1 MTSSMDSL
9 SINLLVGGAAAPV
22 FVHEAVL
29 AYRVGN
35 VVCVWDTETEEC
47 SYCRMP
53 LDQDGPQ
60 QLIASHSG
68 RLILASKALDG
79 GAKVMIYPIGP
90 ESLEAATEIT
100 VAVDKGCTGLTAVA
114 LSSCAP
120 RLFALAG
127 TPGQQH
133 LAVYSTETR
142 EALPGLEWVQL
153 PSGCPS
159 QRFTRIL
166 PYPKHKDLQA
176 VIGDQEVVVASL
188 EKTYETFM
196 VTKYA
201 SDIITD
207 LLNTHHT
214 KGPWALSAVA
224 WCPTGHLLVATSTG
238 LLLCLS
244 IEQRKDPLTEEESR
258 RRAGSDYE
266 LLSVHCAIGMEALG
280 PIRHMFFCGDKTL
293 ITVHTSNQ
301 INFWAFHKDRI
312 PEPLHPDQLDAQ
324 LQSNGATQRALVLVR
339 TSCLS
344 EDTGHEGA
352 LKWVVTSPEG
362 QTLWVCTD
370 GGRLWSANM
379 AVQCRTIAE
388 EVDRAQGDDD
398 AVHEVEK
405 VPISGLAYH
414 GSTHCGA
421 LDCVTDIKILPGRE
435 EHPTLYLVAMSSGA
449 LSVFGAETDSLPQM
463 MYLQASHAPINCL
476 AVSPS
481 SRLVV
486 VGSENGVVQTI
497 DLRDSAM
504 KVLDVS
510 RGLESSAIKLG
521 DGPVVDISV
530 TKIAGGREVCYA
542 HMMGGD
548 VFLLTL
554 REKAGLLSVVSHVSQ
569 VAAYV
574 DAVVDREVCAVCWC
588 GSRLAVAITD
598 GRDSAVVTVSFDLDQ
613 MVGGLLDSSKVG
625 VATQELPSSSKVT
638 AMMSCGEGLIL
649 ATIAGEVA
657 LYSLPSDLPSNATE
671 LPLVKVLHQGN
682 RPICRL
688 SMDGDEIAAAASD
701 GTLYVLSLRNS
712 HPSTVEHLHT
722 THGCVTAV
730 AVSDG
735 TVVSGRGNGGMFIW
749 QVPQPGTVVAPS
761 AEFTRLPE
769 RLEQTPPDNVQEEVV
784 NDDELVVWSLKEHKR
799 KMADAA
805 AVRRSLDGR
814 EAQRIQLVQT
824 VQREVEQLRARLMS
838 IIESN
843 QSGPEEEM
851 LQRDEFCIDLEARQ
865 EVAEECERRS
875 RELREKL
882 KEEIASRA
890 VIRDRLVRDFWD
902 PMEVHMARLHCI
914 EEERSLSVA
923 NYPFR
928 SGTAAPDSSSPLL
941 KKLRVLRD
949 VQARKSVWLTDVAC
963 GCSLPVEDDAL
974 NPINICG
981 GQEDYLINWGRCRW
995 ELPQPTSGTAESTKA
1010 AEDAARPPEAE
1021 PQADARAMERT
1032 ASSFG
1037 GYISADPGLAHPC
1050 FPAGDTTS
1058 ADFLYD
1064 PTELVSSPRR
1074 RIQVNLL
1081 NEMCMDYKRAFN
1093 TVFDRVKGEKTKAVE
1108 HISERVH
1115 RIHAILKEL
1124 KSEESPPVDPAVRE
1138 LPTGENPESVL
1149 EVSDKEIGAEKWI
1162 SKEERARLDAEAA
1175 AETERLRKLQ
1185 EDDGGRQ
1192 KALIT
1197 MMGGTLKTKKDLSP
1211 LEVRLEREEWMD
1223 TVPEDEMD
1231 EEQKAAFADQLA
1243 REKALAE
1250 EQEAYRTRLGEEL
1263 EQLKAEIKESTAA
1276 FDDGL
1281 LKELY
1286 RTRVETDLKIL
1297 TQELLVLQHHL
1308 ALRQSQEDKVAV
1320 ESLNQR
1326 IVEAR
1331 KKVAECRAEFEDFSL
1346 IVRDLEREADEIVR
1360 QERDYVSNFKQQ
1372 FSSANTGIDTEDFN
1386 QLLALFRTTLPGE
1399 DANKD
1404 NTAASNKNAYHGRSL
1419 MSHNLFNRPSSR
1431 SRIVGGRRQEDNEEF
1446 SYLDTMEDYELNT
1459 PTMDDIAVFQYP
1471 DDCPEGIDEE
1481 LFGRAMRLRRERQDQ
1496 DASGVIGNGSNGRR
1510 PIIGAAAL
1518 CRLEKALS
1526 DEKIL
1531 LDQLAS
1537 QREIILN
1544 EKFDTEVA
1552 IMVRQG
1558 LLNLPEA
1565 PVATDC
1571 SDAIVVPAEEAIE
1584 IRNRHIIAL
1593 AKEKL
1598 AVLHKIKEFRKKLN
1612 LVEWEQAVLALEKED
1627 LEERSRDIQM
1637 MRVTKDLQTVLS
1649 ESSKNPDGKR
1659 ETKNVEDA
1667 LKKLIEKVEQSGAEK
1682 EAALIKELELVK
1694 RTNDRQRKENE
1705 ELKRKADELRRTVAQ
1720 RESIRALQDSHTSQG
1735 AEGSS
1740 VYRAGEKRI
1749 PIGGGGRI
1757 EENAREIREAQAR
1770 LAESRLH
1777 REQIDMARSHTKEIQ
1792 KLRAVLDGYRQRT
1805 FPSFVHVHQS
1815 REAPD
1820 G

>member
-22 FVHEAVL
+22 FVHESVL

-35 VVCVWDTETEEC
+35 VLCVWDTETEEC

-53 LDQDGPQ
+53 PEQDGPQ
-60 QLIASHSG
+60 QLLGSHSG

-79 GAKVMIYPIGP
+79 AAKVMIYPIGP
-90 ESLEAATEIT
+90 KGLEAATEIT
-100 VAVDKGCTGLTAVA
+100 VAVGKACTGLTAVA

-188 EKTYETFM
+188 EKTYETFL

-201 SDIITD
+201 SDTITD
-207 LLNTHHT
+207 LLNTVG
-214 KGPWALSAVA
+214 KAPWALSAAA

-266 LLSVHCAIGMEALG
+266 LLSVHFAIGMEALG

-312 PEPLHPDQLDAQ
+312 PEPLHSDQLEAQ

-339 TSCLS
+339 TSSLS
-344 EDTGHEGA
+344 EDTGHEGV
-352 LKWVVTSPEG
+352 LKWVVSSPEG

-379 AVQCRTIAE
+379 TEQCRMIAE

-405 VPISGLAYH
+405 VGVRASTIAKSGAVIQVPIPGLAYH

-421 LDCVTDIKILPGRE
+421 LDCITDIKVLPGRE

-449 LSVFGAETDSLPQM
+449 LSVFGAKTDGLPQM

-521 DGPVVDISV
+521 DGPV
-530 TKIAGGREVCYA
+530 CYA
-542 HMMGGD
+542 HMMSGD

-554 REKAGLLSVVSHVSQ
+554 REKAGLLSVVSH
-569 VAAYV
+569 
-574 DAVVDREVCAVCWC
+574 EVCAVCWC
-588 GSRLAVAITD
+588 GSRLAVAITN
-598 GRDSAVVTVSFDLDQ
+598 GRDSAVVTVSFDLDR
-613 MVGGLLDSSKVG
+613 M
-625 VATQELPSSSKVT
+625 ELPSSSKVT
-638 AMMSCGEGLIL
+638 AMMSCGDGLIL
-649 ATIAGEVA
+649 ATIAGE
-657 LYSLPSDLPSNATE
+657 
-671 LPLVKVLHQGN
+671 K
-682 RPICRL
+682 L

-735 TVVSGRGNGGMFIW
+735 TVASGRGNGGMFIW

-769 RLEQTPPDNVQEEVV
+769 RLEETSPDNGQQEVI
-784 NDDELVVWSLKEHKR
+784 NDDELVVWSLEEHKR
-799 KMADAA
+799 KNGRC
-805 AVRRSLDGR
+805 RRSAEELGRPGGSEDPAGPGCAEGGGTATR
-814 EAQRIQLVQT
+814 EAEVDH
-824 VQREVEQLRARLMS
+824 REQ
-838 IIESN
+838 
-843 QSGPEEEM
+843 PTW
-851 LQRDEFCIDLEARQ
+851 EARQ

-890 VIRDRLVRDFWD
+890 VIRDRLVKDFWD
-902 PMEVHMARLHCI
+902 PMEVHMARLHSI
-914 EEERSLSVA
+914 EEGRSLSVA

-928 SGTAAPDSSSPLL
+928 SGTAAPDSSNPLL

-949 VQARKSVWLTDVAC
+949 VQARESVWLTDVAC

-995 ELPQPTSGTAESTKA
+995 ELPQPISGTAESTKA
-1010 AEDAARPPEAE
+1010 AEDAVRAPEAGA
-1021 PQADARAMERT
+1021 QADAPAMERT

-1037 GYISADPGLAHPC
+1037 GYISADPGLAYPC
-1050 FPAGDTTS
+1050 FPAADTTS
-1058 ADFLYD
+1058 VDFLYD

-1093 TVFDRVKGEKTKAVE
+1093 TVFDRAKVEKTKAVE

-1124 KSEESPPVDPAVRE
+1124 KSEESPPVDPAARE

-1149 EVSDKEIGAEKWI
+1149 EVSDKEIRAEKWI
-1162 SKEERARLDAEAA
+1162 CKEERARLDAEAA

-1223 TVPEDEMD
+1223 AVPEEEMD
-1231 EEQKAAFADQLA
+1231 EDQKAAFADQLA

-1263 EQLKAEIKESTAA
+1263 EQLKAEIKESSAA

-1308 ALRQSQEDKVAV
+1308 ALRQSQEDKAAV

-1326 IVEAR
+1326 IVEVR

-1404 NTAASNKNAYHGRSL
+1404 NTATSNKNAYHGRPL

-1431 SRIVGGRRQEDNEEF
+1431 SRIVGGWRHEDSEAA
-1446 SYLDTMEDYELNT
+1446 
-1459 PTMDDIAVFQYP
+1459 PTI
-1471 DDCPEGIDEE
+1471 E
-1481 LFGRAMRLRRERQDQ
+1481 RLRLLPLPVTPLASISDIKQCVHPAYLKVQFTSEERTE
-1496 DASGVIGNGSNGRR
+1496 AR
-1510 PIIGAAAL
+1510 
-1518 CRLEKALS
+1518 
-1526 DEKIL
+1526 KIL

-1537 QREIILN
+1537 QREVILT

-1598 AVLHKIKEFRKKLN
+1598 AVLHKIKDFRKKLN
-1612 LVEWEQAVLALEKED
+1612 LVEWEQAVLTLEKED

-1649 ESSKNPDGKR
+1649 DVGIRRTSAGSMATR
-1659 ETKNVEDA
+1659 
-1667 LKKLIEKVEQSGAEK
+1667 IM
-1682 EAALIKELELVK
+1682 AAYEVLGSLFLELVK
-1694 RTNDRQRKENE
+1694 RTNDRQRQENE

-1720 RESIRALQDSHTSQG
+1720 RESIRALQDSHASQDS
-1735 AEGSS
+1735 EGSS

-1770 LAESRLH
+1770 FAESRLH